1 MQIGGPGAGWE
12 ENSSSIENNVRWSLE
27 NVFLKCPKS
36 SLQQITSIAKQLGLV
51 KDVVRVWFCN
61 WHQNGKRSSTEYSQP
76 EEFEIQGHLYWGV
89 GVGVGAVSFP
99 LPQVPTLAPQAMGDP
114 TSPHS
119 TQSLF
124 LWARPFPL
132 FLSLPWLSHA
142 FRLRHQHSLGM
153 M

>member
-99 LPQVPTLAPQAMGDP
+99 LPPGPHFGTPGYG
-114 TSPHS
+114 SPHFTTLYS
-119 TQSLF
+119 V
-124 LWARPFPL
+124 PFPEGE
-132 FLSLPWLSHA
+132 A
-142 FRLRHQHSLGM
+142 FPSVPVTALGSPMHSN
-153 M
+153 